1 MALSVFEKQDPE
13 DLSLEEIDQAIEK
26 YPYFAVLHFIKAAK
40 LSAAKTPDA
49 QAATAKTAL
58 YFPNPHW
65 LQYQLDGKMEHT
77 EHDESLAEI
86 MTTHNDPEIYEEL
99 EEDVRVPEAGILQE
113 DLEEEYDDK
122 RIYDREALMEADAVV
137 PAVEVNIE
145 EDIIIDEV
153 VPAVEDVEEEEP
165 LVDEIV
171 PAVEANWED
180 ETVPD
185 EIVPAIEANWED
197 EAAPDEILPTVEA
210 NRADEPIAVL
220 EEENS
225 PGATLHADETE
236 AEEGNQHMEIPGFK
250 SPAMNE
256 APGDTESLIP
266 IEPLYT
272 IDYFASQGIKLP
284 LDEIPSDQLGKK
296 LKSFTEWLK
305 SMKKIQPDKVDR
317 QMDSDTENHIR
328 KEAEHSNDS
337 QEVYTEA
344 LAEVYLKQGLEDKA
358 VDVFKKLSLL
368 DPSKSAYFAAR
379 IREIKEI

>member
-13 DLSLEEIDQAIEK
+13 ELSLQEIDQAIEK
-26 YPYFAVLHFIKAAK
+26 YPYFAVLHFIKAVK
-40 LSAAKTPDA
+40 LSAAKSPDA
-49 QAATAKTAL
+49 ETATAKTAL

-65 LQYQLDGKMEHT
+65 LQYQLDGKMEYSDHGQ
-77 EHDESLAEI
+77 SLAEI
-86 MTTHNDPEIYEEL
+86 MTTHNDPDLFDEL
-99 EEDVRVPEAGILQE
+99 EEDVPVTEAGIVQE

-122 RIYDREALMEADAVV
+122 RVYENGSLLETDEVV
-137 PAVEVNIE
+137 PAVEVNVE
-145 EDIIIDEV
+145 EDILIDEV
-153 VPAVEDVEEEEP
+153 VPAVELTAEEEP
-165 LVDEIV
+165 VQDEIV

-185 EIVPAIEANWED
+185 EIVPAVETNWED
-197 EAAPDEILPTVEA
+197 EKPS
-210 NRADEPIAVL
+210 AVGN
-220 EEENS
+220 EENL
-225 PGATLHADETE
+225 PGAALPGQAELKQET
-236 AEEGNQHMEIPGFK
+236 EIPGFK
-250 SPAMNE
+250 SPALNE
-256 APGDTESLIP
+256 TGDAESLIP

-284 LDEIPSDQLGKK
+284 VDEIPSDQLGKK

-305 SMKKIQPDKVDR
+305 SMKKIQPDKVHR

-337 QEVYTEA
+337 QDVYTEA

>member
-1 MALSVFEKQDPE
+1 
-13 DLSLEEIDQAIEK
+13 
-26 YPYFAVLHFIKAAK
+26 
-40 LSAAKTPDA
+40 
-49 QAATAKTAL
+49 
-58 YFPNPHW
+58 
-65 LQYQLDGKMEHT
+65 
-77 EHDESLAEI
+77 
-86 MTTHNDPEIYEEL
+86 
-99 EEDVRVPEAGILQE
+99 
-113 DLEEEYDDK
+113 
-122 RIYDREALMEADAVV
+122 V

-145 EDIIIDEV
+145 EDILIDEV
-153 VPAVEDVEEEEP
+153 VPAVETVEEEEP
-165 LVDEIV
+165 LIDEII

-185 EIVPAIEANWED
+185 EIVPAVESNWED
-197 EAAPDEILPTVEA
+197 VPA
-210 NRADEPIAVL
+210 AVL
-220 EEENS
+220 EEEKS
-225 PGATLHADETE
+225 SGATLPAGKGGEIIIDLQNPDLQGRGFGGGASEE
-236 AEEGNQHMEIPGFK
+236 AELEERDQHTEIPGFK
-250 SPAMNE
+250 SPPMSE
-256 APGDTESLIP
+256 ATGDPDSLIP

>member
-49 QAATAKTAL
+49 QAVTAKTAL

-65 LQYQLDGKMEHT
+65 LQYQLDGNMEHT

-122 RIYDREALMEADAVV
+122 RIYDHEALMETDAVV

-145 EDIIIDEV
+145 EDILIDEV
-153 VPAVEDVEEEEP
+153 VPAVETVEEEEP
-165 LVDEIV
+165 HIDEIV

-185 EIVPAIEANWED
+185 EIVPAVESNWED
-197 EAAPDEILPTVEA
+197 GAAPNEAVPSAEA
-210 NRADEPIAVL
+210 NREDMPAAVL
-220 EEENS
+220 EEDIS
-225 PGATLHADETE
+225 SGVTLPAEE
-236 AEEGNQHMEIPGFK
+236 AELEEGGHTEIPGFK
-250 SPAMNE
+250 SPAMHE
-256 APGDTESLIP
+256 ASGDTESLIP